1 MFHNQ
6 PLPTIHSYES
16 FTYCSRHSSAGC
28 IIASQNPSMYL
39 NITQHNAEEGVV
51 LGFLSVFQ
59 LVRQS
64 MEFFIATPLKGLNKC
79 NVLTYHHRVFLHLHF
94 FGWGAS
100 TNFGG
105 LILHGPKDL
114 SNMYT
119 GNDDNLLF
127 LNCRGKE
134 RKKSGKNNI

>member
-39 NITQHNAEEGVV
+39 NITQHNAKEGVV
-51 LGFLSVFQ
+51 LSFFLSVVQ

-64 MEFFIATPLKGLNKC
+64 MEFLIATPLEGLNK
-79 NVLTYHHRVFLHLHF
+79 
-94 FGWGAS
+94 
-100 TNFGG
+100 
-105 LILHGPKDL
+105 IL
-114 SNMYT
+114 
-119 GNDDNLLF
+119 
-127 LNCRGKE
+127 
-134 RKKSGKNNI
+134 